1 MGHAIRLIAVGA
13 AAFALQGCLAKTAV
27 SAVTL
32 PVKVASSGV
41 DMATTSQS
49 EADQK
54 RGREIRQREERLGKL
69 QRDYDKQID
78 RLRRGRPPGLR
89 PGARRL
95 TPRCRCCMPS
105 LPVEPPAELG
115 RGAPQPVVDR
125 RADAVLGDR
134 RDRDARLR

>member
-1 MGHAIRLIAVGA
+1 MLFRSQAS
-13 AAFALQGCLAKTAV
+13 LQGCLAKAAV

-54 RGREIRQREERLGKL
+54 RGREIRQREERLGRL

-78 RLRRGRPPGLR
+78 RCGEGDREACDQ
-89 PGARRL
+89 ARQTYAEMQVL
-95 TPRCRCCMPS
+95 LPS
-105 LPVEPPAELG
+105 LPVEPSEN
-115 RGAPQPVVDR
+115 
-125 RADAVLGDR
+125 
-134 RDRDARLR
+134 